1 MALLERLDRY
11 DIARTTNWTP
21 TYVSE
26 SELFPPEMSGDMGI
40 PMSEW
45 ETYDEPYKQTYPE
58 YVKVQREKDAGA
70 YSVKAALERSQ
81 MFENADPGWLSVLE
95 AHYGA
100 VARAEYAAASG
111 ESRMARFAKAP
122 GQRNMATLG
131 MMDEI
136 RHGQIQLFFRTSI
149 ARRTV
154 SSTGP
159 SKPTTPTS
167 GARSRRAT
175 TSTT

>member
-70 YSVKAALERSQ
+70 YSVKATLERSQ

-95 AHYGA
+95 ALRRRCPRRVRRRLRRIPHGE
-100 VARAEYAAASG
+100 VRQGARAAQHGYAGHDGRDPPRAAPALLPHEYCSKDRQFDWA
-111 ESRMARFAKAP
+111 FKAYDT
-122 GQRNMATLG
+122 N
-131 MMDEI
+131 E
-136 RHGQIQLFFRTSI
+136 
-149 ARRTV
+149 
-154 SSTGP
+154 
-159 SKPTTPTS
+159 
-167 GARSRRAT
+167 
-175 TSTT
+175 